1 MRGFATEIAKFA
13 LAKNAIHV
21 IAATGFFD
29 NCLALWTILPTVLL
43 PHIVYTFVPDIF
55 ASLAWMVCV
64 PTIFVHT
71 TSQRV
76 ALITLTDA
84 VGILPRDPFAVGI
97 I

>member
-1 MRGFATEIAKFA
+1 
-13 LAKNAIHV
+13 V
-21 IAATGFFD
+21 IAAIGFFD
-29 NCLALWTILPTVLL
+29 NCLALWAILPTVLL
-43 PHIVYTFVPDIF
+43 SHIVHTFVSDIF
-55 ASLAWMVCV
+55 ASLAWMMCV
-64 PTIFVHT
+64 PTILFNT